1 MQKALATSLATLM
14 IAGQMAGS
22 VPAQAQS
29 YGSTS
34 TPIKHLVVIF
44 QENISF
50 DHYFGTYPNATNPP
64 HEPAFHAKPGTPTVN
79 GYTDGL
85 LFNNPNWLNKTGN
98 AGGASNPFRLDRS
111 EAATADQDHDYT
123 PEQQAFHGGLMD
135 SFPEFTGTAGPPPA
149 GSTTGLVMGYYDGNT
164 VTALWNYAQRYAM
177 SDNSYDTNFGPSSPG
192 AINLISGQTNGV
204 SDQSNA
210 GGDVI
215 EDGAGGFTHQRR
227 RPDRRQV
234 LHHHRRAGSV
244 HRPKHRRCAQRS
256 RHHLGLLR
264 RRL

>member
-135 SFPEFTGTAGPPPA
+135 SFPNSLAPP
-149 GSTTGLVMGYYDGNT
+149 V
-164 VTALWNYAQRYAM
+164 
-177 SDNSYDTNFGPSSPG
+177 
-192 AINLISGQTNGV
+192 
-204 SDQSNA
+204 
-210 GGDVI
+210 
-215 EDGAGGFTHQRR
+215 
-227 RPDRRQV
+227 
-234 LHHHRRAGSV
+234 
-244 HRPKHRRCAQRS
+244 
-256 RHHLGLLR
+256 
-264 RRL
+264 RRLRDRLPAWSWATTTATQ